1 MYAQFF
7 FVNIMQL
14 SYPSAM
20 MALADASSQASEQ
33 QRLRRR
39 ELRRKFQRLLSPPA
53 ETIVLLDER

>member
-1 MYAQFF
+1 
-7 FVNIMQL
+7 
-14 SYPSAM
+14 M

-33 QRLRRR
+33 QCLRRR